1 MIPRRRIPGNEHTAN
16 QTNEETKQE
25 SLYGLRE
32 GTTEGQ
38 QQCGRHRVVREE
50 RVLKIDY
57 TLFSGFLLSDLVFA
71 FELRGHRQGTFLLSG
86 ESVPV
91 TEQGKE
97 SISSD
102 TQPNW
107 QPWKHLN
114 LIWHLWRNVYR
125 INSVVGCCCCGIAFD
140 LVSLCAAQCA
150 SFPCCWLLKPVQLER
165 PWT

>member
-102 TQPNW
+102 TQPN
-107 QPWKHLN
+107 
-114 LIWHLWRNVYR
+114 
-125 INSVVGCCCCGIAFD
+125 
-140 LVSLCAAQCA
+140 
-150 SFPCCWLLKPVQLER
+150 
-165 PWT
+165 